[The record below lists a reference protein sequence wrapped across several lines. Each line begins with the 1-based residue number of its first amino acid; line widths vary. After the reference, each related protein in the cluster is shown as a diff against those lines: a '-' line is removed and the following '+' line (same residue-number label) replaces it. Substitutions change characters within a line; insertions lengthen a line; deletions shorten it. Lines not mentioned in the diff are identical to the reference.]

1 MKQLR
6 LKLLSICLPCE
17 ITIER
22 AQRDVERWKAET
34 KKKRETKQQD
44 LHFLF
49 RRTVNAKPRNSLCV
63 TRVVK
68 KKRRKK
74 QIRVCVAV
82 ETRRDG

>member
-1 MKQLR
+1 MPTLRNYYRARAKGRGTMKR
-6 LKLLSICLPCE
+6 
-17 ITIER
+17 
-22 AQRDVERWKAET
+22 KAET

-68 KKRRKK
+68 KKKETDPC
-74 QIRVCVAV
+74 VCRCRN
-82 ETRRDG
+82 ET